1 MSKGTARAGNEHG
14 SGQQNSISRGNVTL
28 TNGKREK
35 VLRCQYTYYDLTSV
49 TTPDNRSALPL
60 RRRWWHLKGI
70 LWRLSILGPRGF
82 ISMRFL
88 SSRVHKPTHGGKEAE
103 RAELG
108 AGILDLRPG
117 ELVEVRPIKEVF
129 ATLDDQDKLKGL
141 RFTPEMVK
149 FCGKRFRVHKKLHKI
164 VLETTGELRGIKYPT
179 VLLKGVFCDGTAHGR
194 CDRSCFCFW
203 REQWLKRTSPEN
215 SEKKICRTS

>member
-1 MSKGTARAGNEHG
+1 MSNGKARGGNEHG
-14 SGQQNSISRGNVTL
+14 SGRQNSIPRGDATL
-28 TNGKREK
+28 TNGKQEK
-35 VLRCQYTYYDLTSV
+35 ALRCQYTYHGLTSV

-82 ISMRFL
+82 ISTRFL
-88 SSRVHKPTHGGKEAE
+88 SSRAHRPAHGAKEVE

-108 AGILDLRPG
+108 ARTLDLRPG
-117 ELVEVRPIKEVF
+117 ELVEVRPIKEIF
-129 ATLDDQDKLKGL
+129 ATLDDQDRLKGL

-164 VLETTGELRGIKYPT
+164 VLETTGELRRIKYPT
-179 VLLKGVFCDGTAHGR
+179 VLLEGVFCDGSAHGR

-203 REQWLKRTSPEN
+203 REDWLKRATHEN
-215 SEKKICRTS
+215 CNSK